1 MLWLCL
7 PAIYNCSII
16 PVNSL
21 VVLATLIAN
30 ATLASTLCII
40 CVLTE
45 SLLCL
50 ELLALSLK
58 VPGLTTVVAR
68 PPF

>member
-7 PAIYNCSII
+7 PAIYGCSVI
-16 PVNSL
+16 PVNSP

-30 ATLASTLCII
+30 ATLASTVRIA
-40 CVLTE
+40 CVSTG

-58 VPGLTTVVAR
+58 MPGLTTVVAR
-68 PPF
+68 SLL